1 MTEVTGNLGTAALP
15 RTLSPQIEKLF
26 SLHISQMRIGEDRDT
41 ISTFVRRHT
50 TWFLGIVLVNGV
62 EEGGNSDVEKMKLDW
77 CGDVKM
83 GINTGKRKRAHH
95 RLEGPLVLV
104 VNVEKGMTPPLA
116 GDGTSS
122 SPVKRT
128 PRSSPCD
135 QWSDEP
141 FWDGGSPVLTA

>member
-50 TWFLGIVLVNGV
+50 TWFLGIVL
-62 EEGGNSDVEKMKLDW
+62 
-77 CGDVKM
+77 
-83 GINTGKRKRAHH
+83 INTGKRKRAHH

-141 FWDGGSPVLTA
+141 FWDGYMVV